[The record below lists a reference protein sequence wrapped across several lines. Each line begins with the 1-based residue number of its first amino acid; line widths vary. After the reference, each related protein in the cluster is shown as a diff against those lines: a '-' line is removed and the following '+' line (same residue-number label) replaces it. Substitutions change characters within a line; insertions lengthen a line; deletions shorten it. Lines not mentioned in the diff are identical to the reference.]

1 MSSLLGS
8 DPHKVR
14 KEVEFPYR
22 VLHALSQAAAPLS
35 DLALPTQ
42 TALSRKGSRAKGLDS
57 GDTMAGFKSALT
69 VMLGELPDLWKLH
82 YPHP

>member
-1 MSSLLGS
+1 MEAIITGSQVTQLVVFIMSSLLGS

-42 TALSRKGSRAKGLDS
+42 LSHEKEAVLRDWALGTQWLGLNQH
-57 GDTMAGFKSALT
+57 LR
-69 VMLGELPDLWKLH
+69 
-82 YPHP
+82 